1 MKNLKSIKLHY
12 TGKEVLLSIQHLF
25 AMFGATVLV
34 PILTGFSPAVALVTA
49 GLGTLVFHLL
59 TKCKVP
65 VFLGS
70 SFAFIASLKT
80 VVMTEGIPYAQGGI
94 IIAGCIYCLMSIVV
108 YFVGADAVKK
118 ILPAE
123 VTGPIII
130 VIAMGLASVAIDHAF
145 DSFIKDPP
153 GGADFFTFNP
163 ISMSIALFTFVV
175 IIVGM
180 IFARGFFKIVP
191 ILIGLVCGYALS
203 AILDAC
209 GVFNMDYKAIIEAPW
224 FNIPY
229 VTEGFFSLP
238 KFSGTAIFAIAPIAL
253 VSFMEHIGDITTNG
267 MVVEKD
273 FFKDPGLHRTVLGDG
288 VATLIAGFIGGPA
301 NTTYSENT
309 GVLAT
314 TKNYNPKL
322 LRLTAVFAIIL
333 GFFGKFGAILQTIPE
348 PVMGGIEIILFGMI
362 DAVGIRTLAESKL
375 DFTNSRNLIIVGTI
389 LVVGIGLT
397 AVGGIRIG
405 GNFVLSGLFV
415 ATIVGIL
422 MNIILPRKLDKASK
436 NTENEN
442 EIQKDFGEFDVFAII
457 AKQFKKTFKI
467 ADKKSKN
474 NAETSELYATIISE
488 NTDEISEIISN
499 ENKVDSNEVL
509 SVEVSSESD
518 ETTEDLTIN
527 N

>member
-1 MKNLKSIKLHY
+1 MEKLKKMKLPYS
-12 TGKEVLLSIQHLF
+12 GKEVLLSIQHLF

-34 PILTGFSPAVALVTA
+34 PLLTGFNPAVALVTA
-49 GLGTLVFHLL
+49 GIGTLAFHLL

-70 SFAFIASLKT
+70 SFAFIGSLST
-80 VVMTEGIPYAQGGI
+80 IVTTEGIQYAQGGI
-94 IIAGCIYCLMSIVV
+94 IIAGAIYCVMAIIV
-108 YFVGADAVKK
+108 YFVGADVIRK

-130 VIAMGLASVAIDHAF
+130 VIAMGLANVAIGHAF
-145 DSFIKDPP
+145 S
-153 GGADFFTFNP
+153 GTAVGFTFDP
-163 ISMSIALFTFVV
+163 ITMAIALFTFA
-175 IIVGM
+175 IIIIGM

-191 ILIGLVCGYALS
+191 ILIGLICGYSLA

-209 GVFNMDYKAIIEAPW
+209 GVFNMSYQAISDAPW

-238 KFSGTAIFAIAPIAL
+238 KFSLTAIVAIAPIAL

-267 MVVEKD
+267 MVVNKD

-288 VATLIAGFIGGPA
+288 VATLIAGFLGGPA

-333 GFFGKFGAILQTIPE
+333 GFFGKFGAVLQTIPT

-362 DAVGIRTLAESKL
+362 ASVGIRTLAESKL

-389 LVVGIGLT
+389 LVIGIGFT
-397 AVGGIRIG
+397 AVGGVKIG
-405 GNFVLSGLFV
+405 ESFVLSGLFI
-415 ATIVGIL
+415 ATIAGIL
-422 MNIILPRKLDKASK
+422 MNLVLPRNLDKSK
-436 NTENEN
+436 KGAPEEN
-442 EIQKDFGEFDVFAII
+442 EIQTDFSEFDIFAVG
-457 AKQFKKTFKI
+457 AKSFRKLFKI
-467 ADKKSKN
+467 ADKKS
-474 NAETSELYATIISE
+474 EDTT
-488 NTDEISEIISN
+488 TDTQDDITVECIT
-499 ENKVDSNEVL
+499 D
-509 SVEVSSESD
+509 EVSSIYDSLDPDDTVSEENIIEYMQDTS
-518 ETTEDLTIN
+518 EVKEIIN
-527 N
+527 E